1 MSTRRGCRS
10 SRFKETSMTVN
21 RAVSIFAGFTIMLSL
36 ALAHFTGQI
45 DMSQLSW
52 LWFTAFV
59 GANLFQMGFTGFCP
73 AASIFRMFGL
83 KDGGGAACTR

>member
-1 MSTRRGCRS
+1 
-10 SRFKETSMTVN
+10 MTVN
-21 RAVSIFAGFTIMLSL
+21 RAVSIFAGFMIMLSL

-45 DMSQLSW
+45 DLSRLSW

-73 AASIFRMFGL
+73 AARIFKALGL
-83 KDGGGAACTR
+83 KDRAAGGSACCN

>member
-1 MSTRRGCRS
+1 
-10 SRFKETSMTVN
+10 MTVN
-21 RAVSIFAGFTIMLSL
+21 RAVTIFAGFMIMLSL

-52 LWFTAFV
+52 AWFTAFV

-73 AASIFRMFGL
+73 AARIFKLLGL
-83 KDGGGAACTR
+83 KDSASAASCGR